1 MSLPEIIAA
10 AQSGVLSIAFLY
22 LVWSGPQIIRNIAAA
37 RKELRQAEA
46 ETVERDRK
54 WYAAEREA
62 DRAARHAA
70 IDKFSL
76 VIHDEIIE
84 RTKDTDKLL
93 TGMAQLREALQSVCK
108 YEPK

>member
-1 MSLPEIIAA
+1 M
-10 AQSGVLSIAFLY
+10 LSIAFLY
-22 LVWSGPQIIRNIAAA
+22 LVWSGPMIIRNIAAA

-62 DRAARHAA
+62 DRESRHAA
-70 IDKFSL
+70 IDKFSA

-84 RTKDTDKLL
+84 RNKDTDKLL
-93 TGMAQLREALQSVCK
+93 TGLAQLRDALQAVCK
-108 YEPK
+108 YEQK